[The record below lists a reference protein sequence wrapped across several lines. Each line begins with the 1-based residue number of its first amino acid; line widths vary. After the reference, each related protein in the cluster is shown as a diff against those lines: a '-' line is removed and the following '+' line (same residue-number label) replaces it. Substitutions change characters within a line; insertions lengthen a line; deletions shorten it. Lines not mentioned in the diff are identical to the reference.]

1 MTRINIYLNKSIEEN
16 AGLCYEKAKKMKK
29 KTEGAE
35 AALEK
40 SRKLLKKLEKE
51 KKIEEQKTEK
61 KQVKKEKKWYEK
73 FHWFI
78 SSEGF
83 LILGGR
89 DSTTNEILIK
99 KHTDKNDLVLHTD
112 LSGSPFFVIKS
123 ENKEISKATIKE
135 AADAV
140 LSYSKAWKM
149 GLSTTPVFYVKPE
162 QVSKKA
168 RPGEYLTKGAF
179 MIYGKT
185 EYIENK
191 INLAIGI
198 TKGTIMAGP
207 VEAISKNC
215 EKFVEVLPGR
225 EKTSAVA
232 KKIQHKIGGDLD
244 DIIRV
249 LPSGGCE
256 IKSS

>member
-1 MTRINIYLNKSIEEN
+1 MTRINIYLNKSLEEN

-29 KTEGAE
+29 KIKGAKKAVE
-35 AALEK
+35 INTK
-40 SRKLLKKLEKE
+40 KLKKLEKE
-51 KKIEEQKTEK
+51 KKIEEQKAEK
-61 KQVKKEKKWYEK
+61 KEVKKEKKWYEK

-83 LILGGR
+83 LVIGGR
-89 DSTTNEILIK
+89 DATTNDIIIK

-112 LSGSPFFVIKS
+112 LAGSPFFVIKS
-123 ENKEISKATIKE
+123 ENKEISKKTIRE
-135 AADAV
+135 SADAV

-168 RPGEYLTKGAF
+168 KSGEYLTKGAF

-191 INLAIGI
+191 VNLAVGI
-198 TKGTIMAGP
+198 KDGTIMAGP
-207 VEAISKNC
+207 VEAISKHC
-215 EKFVEVLPGR
+215 EKFVEVLQGR
-225 EKTSAVA
+225 EKTSAIA
-232 KKIQHKIGGDLD
+232 KKIQHKFGGDLD
-244 DIIRV
+244 DIIRA

-256 IKSS
+256 IKKC